1 MKNMASGDKFL
12 YSDLFTTIIDSYT
25 IAITSNLTDI
35 NGYLNGVVFNLL
47 DFGVLKKN
55 FNKNYVLV
63 NKKG

>member
-1 MKNMASGDKFL
+1 MASGDKFL